1 MAKTP
6 HPESPREARMAE
18 SPRGARAADEPRRGP
33 RLRVWWVFLAIVLV
47 VYVLYTIWL
56 GGAYQTAGPFVAG
69 QCSAVDAPA
78 GPEDILILPDGKAA
92 LISAQDRRNRQS
104 DGGLWL
110 YDLSRQPAVPQQ
122 LAVPAGMPFH
132 PQGLSLYTAADGTWY
147 LQVINNRSDERRT
160 VEIFVIEGEGSALKL
175 RHRGTIS
182 SDLFIS
188 PNALAATGPE
198 SFYLT
203 NDRGSGPRWMHAVEN
218 ILQLSRSTI
227 VLNDER
233 GARLAAEDIAFA
245 NGIALGRDGE
255 SLVVGSTLWRM
266 LLAYQRDPLSGL
278 IKRTGSLALPGG
290 VDNLRLDDE
299 GDLWAALHVNSF
311 AFIGHARNPEK
322 QSPSRIVRIHSDL
335 RGATRVQ
342 EVFADPGELL
352 SGASVAAH
360 HRGRLLIG
368 ATFQPRILDCQL
380 DPAKFRD
387 ID

>member
-6 HPESPREARMAE
+6 LPETK
-18 SPRGARAADEPRRGP
+18 RAP
-33 RLRVWWVFLAIVLV
+33 RLKVWWAFLAIVLV
-47 VYVLYTIWL
+47 VYVLYTLWL
-56 GGAYQTAGPFVAG
+56 GGAYQSAGPFVAG
-69 QCSAVDAPA
+69 QCLPVDAPA

-92 LISAQDRRNRQS
+92 LISAQDRRNR
-104 DGGLWL
+104 DTLGGLWL
-110 YDLSRQPAVPQQ
+110 YDLGQRPSQPRQ
-122 LAVPAGMPFH
+122 LAVPDGMPFH
-132 PQGLSLYTAADGTWY
+132 PQGMALFASPEGAWY

-160 VEIFVIEGEGSALKL
+160 VEIFVIEGEGTALRL
-175 RHRGTIS
+175 RHRGTVS

-188 PNALAATGPE
+188 PNSLAATGPE

-233 GARLAAEDIAFA
+233 GARIAAEDIAFA
-245 NGIALGRDGE
+245 NGIALGRDNE

-266 LLAYQRDPLSGL
+266 LLAYQRDPMSGL
-278 IKRTGSLALPGG
+278 IRRTGSLALPGG
-290 VDNLRLDDE
+290 PDNLHLDDA

-322 QSPSRIVRIHSDL
+322 QSPSRIVRIHSDG
-335 RGATRVQ
+335 RGVARIQ

-368 ATFQPRILDCQL
+368 ATFQPRILDCL
-380 DPAKFRD
+380 VDSAKFRD

>member
-1 MAKTP
+1 
-6 HPESPREARMAE
+6 MAE
-18 SPRGARAADEPRRGP
+18 PRKGP
-33 RLRVWWVFLAIVLV
+33 RLKVWWIFLAIVLV
-47 VYVLYTIWL
+47 VYALYTAWL
-56 GGAYQTAGPFVAG
+56 GGAYQSAGPFAAG
-69 QCSAVDAPA
+69 QCIAVDAPP

-92 LISAQDRRNRQS
+92 LISAQDRRNRQA

-110 YDLSRQPAVPQQ
+110 YDLGQRPAAP
-122 LAVPAGMPFH
+122 LRLETPAGMAFH
-132 PQGLSLYTAADGTWY
+132 PQGMALFVSPEGAWY

-160 VEIFVIEGEGSALKL
+160 VEIFVIEGEGSTLKL
-175 RHRGTIS
+175 RHRGTVS
-182 SDLFIS
+182 SGLFIS
-188 PNALAATGPE
+188 PNSLAATGPE

-203 NDRGSGPRWMHAVEN
+203 NDRGSGPRWMHGVEN
-218 ILQLSRSTI
+218 ILQLARSTI
-227 VLNDER
+227 VLNDAR
-233 GARLAAEDIAFA
+233 GARIAAEDIAFA
-245 NGIALGRDGE
+245 NGIALGKDGE

-278 IKRTGSLALPGG
+278 IRRTGSLALPGG

-322 QSPSRIVRIHSDL
+322 TAPSRIVRIHSDG

-380 DPAKFRD
+380 DPAQFRE